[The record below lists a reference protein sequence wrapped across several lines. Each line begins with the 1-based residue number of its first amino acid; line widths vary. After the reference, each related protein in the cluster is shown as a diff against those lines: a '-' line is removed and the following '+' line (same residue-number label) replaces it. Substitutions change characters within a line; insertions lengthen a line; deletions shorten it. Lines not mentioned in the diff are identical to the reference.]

1 MNTTIKQLNIADDLE
16 FQTLINKEPLLTEML
31 QCEDITVREY
41 HELRKQLLI
50 DVFDNGESLTP
61 EEFEEYKKLIATEL
75 VFMKMD

>member
-1 MNTTIKQLNIADDLE
+1 MELNILKRNNRMALKNNE
-16 FQTLINKEPLLTEML
+16 ILPL
-31 QCEDITVREY
+31 ITVREY